1 MRGCGDP
8 PPGDPNHTQA
18 MHYRRNQR
26 GGESAKGHRGQRSQD
41 EDAEK
46 WNDVGEGDRERAK
59 GNSLGLFLQIVLLQ
73 TLAG

>member
-1 MRGCGDP
+1 MIP
-8 PPGDPNHTQA
+8 PQVILTILRPCTTGGTKE
-18 MHYRRNQR
+18 

>member
-1 MRGCGDP
+1 MIP
-8 PPGDPNHTQA
+8 PPGDPIHTQA

-26 GGESAKGHRGQRSQD
+26 GDWPGDTLGQRSEG

-46 WNDVGEGDRERAK
+46 WDNVEEDKEGRPDRERAE
-59 GNSLGLFLQIVLLQ
+59 GNSVGLFLQIVLLQ